1 MLPVLKESLGA
12 LSGLQKVYQ
21 PAGELVER
29 MESTYIEL
37 KDIAQEISDQ
47 GEGIEF
53 NPLRLEEVNDRL
65 NLIYS
70 LEQKHRVQTVEE
82 LVALS
87 EQYATRL
94 AAITSYDDRIVKLT
108 ERRDAQYNKVK
119 KQAAVLTK
127 ARTEIAREVEQQMAA
142 RLIPLGI
149 PNVRFQVEMGLK
161 KEPGPQGA
169 DTVNF
174 LFSANKNDQWSTAD
188 GENCTIHTRD
198 GRVYTGVV
206 LNTEPSVHVADSA
219 VETKEE
225 NMEILLDE
233 NVDTKE
239 GTLSLGVQPGDIIA
253 MDPRTQITPSGYIKS
268 RFLDDKLSASILLG
282 LAKCVKDES
291 IALSRK
297 VSLLFTV
304 YEEVGHGGSFVAED
318 TTEMISVD
326 MGCVGSDLGCTERM
340 VSICAKDSGGP
351 YNYDVTSALAET
363 AKEEGLDYAIDVY
376 PHYGSDVEATLRA
389 GYDIRH
395 GLVGPGVYASHNYER
410 SHMDGVKNT
419 LLLLKKYIQK

>member
-1 MLPVLKESLGA
+1 MKHYIDFIAEQLKTLTAIPSPSGYTKNATDYLMKLLQDMGYEPKLSRKGNVFVTIGGEGEPLVLAAHVDTLGA
-12 LSGLQKVYQ
+12 MVRS
-21 PAGELVER
+21 
-29 MESTYIEL
+29 I
-37 KDIAQEISDQ
+37 KDN
-47 GEGIEF
+47 GR
-53 NPLRLEEVNDRL
+53 LRP
-65 NLIYS
+65 
-70 LEQKHRVQTVEE
+70 T
-82 LVALS
+82 
-87 EQYATRL
+87 T
-94 AAITSYDDRIVKLT
+94 
-108 ERRDAQYNKVK
+108 
-119 KQAAVLTK
+119 
-127 ARTEIAREVEQQMAA
+127 
-142 RLIPLGI
+142 LGGH
-149 PNVRFQVEMGLK
+149 V
-161 KEPGPQGA
+161 
-169 DTVNF
+169 
-174 LFSANKNDQWSTAD
+174 WSTAD

-198 GRVYTGVV
+198 GKVYTGVV
-206 LNTEPSVHVADSA
+206 LNTEPSAHVADKK
-219 VETKEE
+219 VETLEE

-233 NVDTKE
+233 PVSTKAE
-239 GTLSLGVQPGDIIA
+239 TLALGIQTGDIIA
-253 MDPRTQITPSGYIKS
+253 MDPRTVITESGYIKS

-282 LAKCVKDES
+282 IAKIVKDES
-291 IALSRK
+291 LSFHRK